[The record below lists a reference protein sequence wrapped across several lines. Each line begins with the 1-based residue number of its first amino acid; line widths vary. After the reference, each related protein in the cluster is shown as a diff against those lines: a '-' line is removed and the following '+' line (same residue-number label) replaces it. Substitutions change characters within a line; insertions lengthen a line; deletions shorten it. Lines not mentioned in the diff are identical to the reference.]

1 MSKKEFDR
9 LEVLLGVRSGRLRVA
24 DACALLSLKRRQV
37 FRLLAGL
44 KRGGAASLV
53 SRRRGRPSNNRLP
66 EAYRDLALSL
76 VRERYADFGPTLAAE
91 KLAEVHG
98 CTISR
103 ETLRGW
109 MIAAGLWVDR
119 RHRLPSPH
127 QPRRRR
133 DCFGELVQIDGSEH
147 AWFEDRAEKC
157 TLLAFVDDATSRL
170 MHLRFVA
177 SESTFD
183 YFRATRSYLE
193 AHGKPV
199 AFYSD
204 KHSIF
209 RVNAKD
215 AAGGDGAT
223 QFGRALTELNI
234 DILCANS
241 PQAKGRVERAFG
253 TLQDRL
259 VKELRLVG
267 ISTVEAANAWLPG
280 FVEDY
285 NERFGRAPA
294 NAKDLHRP
302 LTEADDL
309 DEILAWREE
318 RTVTRNLT
326 LRYDRMMLLLDP
338 TPFARELAGKKV
350 EVVNYPDGRFAVRHE
365 GVALPFR
372 VFDKI
377 RGAPG
382 AIVKISGSPR
392 NFSRNGGRRIR
403 QTVNRAIHDASG
415 RQTIWRRR
423 VCRQR
428 AVRRAGFWQQLQ
440 LNETGRCHFNF
451 AHAVTFQPCV
461 DMTSNITDRDVT
473 GRADR
478 NDAGLATALENIGHR

>member
-1 MSKKEFDR
+1 VPVVSMSKKEFDR
-9 LEVLLGVRSGRLRVA
+9 LEVLLGVQSGRLRVA
-24 DACALLSLKRRQV
+24 DACELLSLKRRQV

-44 KRGGAASLV
+44 KHGGAASLV
-53 SRRRGRPSNNRLP
+53 SKRRGRPSNNRLP

-109 MIAAGLWVDR
+109 MIAADLWIDR

-177 SESTFD
+177 SESAFD

-193 AHGKPV
+193 TQGKPI

-204 KHSIF
+204 KRSIF

-215 AAGGDGAT
+215 ATGGDGAT
-223 QFGRALTELNI
+223 QFGRAPRELNI

-259 VKELRLVG
+259 VKSLPSRKRGNCVWPAFPRSRRPTLPEF
-267 ISTVEAANAWLPG
+267 VEA
-280 FVEDY
+280 Y
-285 NERFGRAPA
+285 NKRFGRAPA
-294 NAKDLHRP
+294 NAKNLHRP

-326 LRYDRMMLLLDP
+326 LRYDRMMLLPDP
-338 TPFARELAGKKV
+338 TPLARGLAGKKI

-377 RGAPG
+377 QMVAPG
-382 AIVKISGSPR
+382 AIVENKQLGAALAFAR
-392 NFSRNGGRRIR
+392 EL
-403 QTVNRAIHDASG
+403 QASYPPN
-415 RQTIWRRR
+415 RRR
-423 VCRQR
+423 GDLRRQR
-428 AVRRAGFWQQLQ
+428 PPNNLEAPGMP
-440 LNETGRCHFNF
+440 TKGRPSRK
-451 AHAVTFQPCV
+451 V
-461 DMTSNITDRDVT
+461 
-473 GRADR
+473 
-478 NDAGLATALENIGHR
+478 LAAAAAE

>member
-1 MSKKEFDR
+1 
-9 LEVLLGVRSGRLRVA
+9 
-24 DACALLSLKRRQV
+24 
-37 FRLLAGL
+37 
-44 KRGGAASLV
+44 
-53 SRRRGRPSNNRLP
+53 
-66 EAYRDLALSL
+66 LSL
-76 VRERYADFGPTLAAE
+76 VREQYADFGPTLAAE

-98 CTISR
+98 CAISR
-103 ETLRGW
+103 ETLRVW

-133 DCFGELVQIDGSEH
+133 DCLGELVQIDGSEH

-193 AHGKPV
+193 RHGKPV

-259 VKELRLVG
+259 VKELRLAG
-267 ISTVEAANAWLPG
+267 ISTVEAANTWLPG
-280 FVEDY
+280 FIEDY
-285 NERFGRAPA
+285 NKRFGRAPA

-302 LTEADDL
+302 LSEADDL
-309 DEILAWREE
+309 NEILAWREE
-318 RTVTRNLT
+318 RKLTRNLT

-338 TPFARELAGKKV
+338 TPLARGLAGRTV
-350 EVVNYPDGRFAVRHE
+350 EVVNYPDGRFAVRHD

-372 VFDKI
+372 MFDKI
-377 RGAPG
+377 ETVSPG
-382 AIVKISGSPR
+382 AIVENKRLSAALAFAR
-392 NFSRNGGRRIR
+392 EL
-403 QTVNRAIHDASG
+403 QASYPPN
-415 RQTIWRRR
+415 RRR
-423 VCRQR
+423 GDP
-428 AVRRAGFWQQLQ
+428 RRRRPPNNLEAPGMP
-440 LNETGRCHFNF
+440 TKGR
-451 AHAVTFQPCV
+451 P
-461 DMTSNITDRDVT
+461 SRKI
-473 GRADR
+473 
-478 NDAGLATALENIGHR
+478 LATNAAE